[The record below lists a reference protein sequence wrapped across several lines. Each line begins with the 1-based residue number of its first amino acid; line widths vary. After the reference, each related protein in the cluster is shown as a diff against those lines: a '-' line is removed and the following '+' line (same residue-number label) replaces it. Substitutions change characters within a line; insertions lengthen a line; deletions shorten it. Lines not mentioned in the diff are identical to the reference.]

1 MREIIIDT
9 DTKGVYDYEKKIYII
24 YNKDTA
30 TTRTEAKEVMR
41 VLAVLFGTAPIEDE
55 DHNPI
60 TKDRLEAFATETLYL
75 KDLSYTWEDT
85 GAYIKT
91 VQFNDYSKYPLT
103 LDAEK
108 KKLYIMNTP
117 VIFDLIL
124 NVNMRERLEQIQAF
138 YKDTLG
144 LYLELTDL
152 REVYCTLTN
161 YMHNP
166 DTHTYTY
173 TPTCYNVI
181 QQPTEEQESTYPLV
195 YSNILKLHD
204 YLDKSPAHYSCTLNP
219 TDKYTPQ
226 EIAKIIRIEGNV
238 ITLSTTVPSI
248 IHIGSKIQLT
258 NTVTTVD
265 MSTYSSDG
273 TYEVKDIQ
281 DNLIYTTE
289 NLPADFL
296 VLLPTLNIV
305 AYPSTVQSMNREAQS
320 ITLTNSA
327 TNFVVGDTVIVEH
340 ADVVT
345 EYDTLHNDGFY
356 TIIRIEGNTLYTQEA
371 ITTDYSGGTATLYK
385 PIPVAEIEE
394 INTGGNIVVAPTQYY
409 SKLTVNANVVN
420 IPPDQDVYKIQHATV
435 TGIYTGGN
443 IQLDTA
449 WNNNV
454 QQAGV
459 LNERIPYPNTLVTVS
474 DSDAELVLPNGS
486 FMLDD
491 TEQAVAYLGLL
502 EGLQLPDTENENHLG
517 FFDNCYKEVKDYY
530 IIHVSTGNNMK
541 LLGLYSKIYKDKEV

>member
-9 DTKGVYDYEKKIYII
+9 DTKVVYDYEKKIYII

-60 TKDRLEAFATETLYL
+60 AKDRLEAFATETLYL

>member
-9 DTKGVYDYEKKIYII
+9 DTKVVYDYEKKIYII

-75 KDLSYTWEDT
+75 ESLAYTWEDT

-91 VQFNDYSKYPLT
+91 IQFNDYSKYPLT

-181 QQPTEEQESTYPLV
+181 QQPTEDQESTYSLV

-219 TDKYTPQ
+219 TDQYTPQ
-226 EIAKIIRIEGNV
+226 EIAKITRIEGNV
-238 ITLSTTVPSI
+238 ITLNTTVPSI
-248 IHIGSKIQLT
+248 IHVGSKIQLT

-273 TYEVKDIQ
+273 TYTVKDIQ

-305 AYPSTVQSMNREAQS
+305 AYPSTVQSMNRENQT

-356 TIIRIEGNTLYTQEA
+356 TIIKIEGNTLYTQEA

-394 INTGGNIVVAPTQYY
+394 INTGGNIVVAPTKYY

-474 DSDAELVLPNGS
+474 DSNAPVVLPNGS

>member
-9 DTKGVYDYEKKIYII
+9 DTKVVYDYEKKIYII

-60 TKDRLEAFATETLYL
+60 TKDRLEAFAKETLYL
-75 KDLSYTWEDT
+75 ESLAYTWEDT

-181 QQPTEEQESTYPLV
+181 QQPTEDQESTYSLV

-219 TDKYTPQ
+219 TDQYTPQ
-226 EIAKIIRIEGNV
+226 EIAKITRIEGNV
-238 ITLSTTVPSI
+238 ITLNTTVPSI
-248 IHIGSKIQLT
+248 IHVGSKIQLT

-273 TYEVKDIQ
+273 TYTVKDIQ

-296 VLLPTLNIV
+296 VLLPTLNIK
-305 AYPSTVQSMNREAQS
+305 AYPSTVQSMNRENQT

-356 TIIRIEGNTLYTQEA
+356 TIIKIEGNILYTQEA

-409 SKLTVNANVVN
+409 SKLQVNSPVVE
-420 IPPDQDVYKIQHATV
+420 ITPDQDVYKIQHATV

-474 DSDAELVLPNGS
+474 DSNAELVLPNGS